1 VYDFFFVINIGLM
14 TIEAKRILCNQSSFV
29 SYQWYLAMLIT
40 FYIKLS
46 LSDDD
51 VF

>member
-1 VYDFFFVINIGLM
+1 MYDSCFVINIVLM
-14 TIEAKRILCNQSSFV
+14 TIEAKLILCNQSSFI
-29 SYQWYLAMLIT
+29 SYQWYLPMLIT